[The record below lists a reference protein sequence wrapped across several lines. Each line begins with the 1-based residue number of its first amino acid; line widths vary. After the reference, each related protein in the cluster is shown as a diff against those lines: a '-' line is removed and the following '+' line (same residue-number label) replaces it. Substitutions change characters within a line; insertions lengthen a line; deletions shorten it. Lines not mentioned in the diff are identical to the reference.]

1 MPIGLRGGCAP
12 ANGEA
17 LKEHAKKQQEG
28 AHLLVDAMRTL
39 ATRANDAI
47 RNSIADGT
55 VIITSRPFVPKKHN
69 RMRTLFGSRASG
81 LSTPLEDD
89 HILTELD
96 KVLRWPPGNSKS
108 KRRNGSLWD
117 EDRDI
122 AVVTTAS
129 LPWMTGTAVN
139 PLLRAAYLSQRNVR
153 VTVVVPWLPP
163 SDQQLV
169 HPKQTFDVPEQQE
182 QYVREWVKRRVG
194 FDPQLEVRFYP
205 SRYARDKCSIV
216 PVGDITQSIPDS
228 RADVA
233 VLEEPEHLNWCG
245 PPLHSEQDG
254 GVGRFY
260 AQWNMCNFLAGII
273 MEHGGRKSSI
283 MSLAWFTPTTWNMRG
298 GRAMDP

>member
-1 MPIGLRGGCAP
+1 
-12 ANGEA
+12 
-17 LKEHAKKQQEG
+17 
-28 AHLLVDAMRTL
+28 
-39 ATRANDAI
+39 
-47 RNSIADGT
+47 
-55 VIITSRPFVPKKHN
+55 
-69 RMRTLFGSRASG
+69 
-81 LSTPLEDD
+81 
-89 HILTELD
+89 
-96 KVLRWPPGNSKS
+96 
-108 KRRNGSLWD
+108 
-117 EDRDI
+117 
-122 AVVTTAS
+122 
-129 LPWMTGTAVN
+129 MTGTAVN

-245 PPLHSEQDG
+245 QPLQSEQEG
-254 GVGRFY
+254 GVG
-260 AQWNMCNFLAGII
+260 
-273 MEHGGRKSSI
+273 
-283 MSLAWFTPTTWNMRG
+283 
-298 GRAMDP
+298 